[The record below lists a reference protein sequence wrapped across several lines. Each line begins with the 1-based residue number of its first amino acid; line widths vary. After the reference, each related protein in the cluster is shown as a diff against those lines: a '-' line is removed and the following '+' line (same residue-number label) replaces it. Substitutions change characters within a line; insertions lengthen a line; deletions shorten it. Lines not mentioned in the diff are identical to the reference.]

1 MIKLFLKKTENSDPN
16 FLNRV
21 IIGFAYGLIKS
32 RDLIL
37 RKNFGFTPQDAM
49 DFISIGIGREIV
61 KELLAQKVV
70 NKNDDDEK
78 LIGKLTEIMNLAE
91 ELNIRKVN
99 EKIQLVV
106 QKCLICPKRIGGY
119 DLEGFTACPIGGIIV
134 GALTYVRGLYPE
146 ITKNKLEI
154 AEICH
159 IQLEYN

>member
-1 MIKLFLKKTENSDPN
+1 MIRLFLKKTEKSKPN
-16 FLNRV
+16 FLNRI
-21 IIGFAYGLIKS
+21 IIGFAYGLIQS

-37 RKNFGFTPQDAM
+37 KENFGFTPQDAM

-61 KELLAQKVV
+61 KELLAQNVV

-78 LIGKLTEIMNLAE
+78 LIGKLTDVMRLAE
-91 ELNIRKVN
+91 ELDIRIVN
-99 EKIQLVV
+99 EKIKLVV

>member
-1 MIKLFLKKTENSDPN
+1 MIRLFLKKTEKSKPN
-16 FLNRV
+16 FLNRI
-21 IIGFAYGLIKS
+21 IIGFAYGLIQS

-37 RKNFGFTPQDAM
+37 KENFGFTLQDAM

-61 KELLAQKVV
+61 KELLAQNVV

-78 LIGKLTEIMNLAE
+78 LIGKLTDVMRLAE
-91 ELNIRKVN
+91 ELDIRIVN
-99 EKIQLVV
+99 EKIKLVV

>member
-1 MIKLFLKKTENSDPN
+1 MRKLFLKKTENLKPN
-16 FLNRV
+16 FLNRA

-37 RKNFGFTPQDAM
+37 KKNFGFTPQDAM

-61 KELLAQKVV
+61 KELLAQNVV
-70 NKNDDDEK
+70 NKSDDDEK
-78 LIGKLTEIMNLAE
+78 LIGKLTEVMKLAE
-91 ELNIRKVN
+91 ELDIRIVN
-99 EKIQLVV
+99 DKIKLVV

-134 GALTYVRGLYPE
+134 GALTYVRGSYPE